1 MEDFRALLKN
11 SKFLY
16 LWISQILSQLTIHI
30 MNFILLIRIFNQ
42 TGSTIATSL
51 LWISYALP
59 ALLVGPFAA
68 ALIDIYD
75 KRKILMISNLLQAV
89 VILGFALTYEGRL
102 FLLYGVAFAYSF
114 LNHFYVPSEL
124 ASLPSL
130 VIKKNLPQS
139 NGLFF
144 LTQTAALIVG
154 FGVAGLLVQVLGFD
168 NTLFLSAGFLFLA
181 FISVS
186 FLPQMKGED
195 SFPKAYE
202 QAIAEFF
209 KRIVEG
215 YMFIKKHKGVLY
227 PFLLLMGFQVALVVL
242 VINMPL
248 VATDILKVS
257 ANASGLYVALP
268 AGVGSAIGALTI
280 PRLLKRGWRKKR
292 SIETFLVLIT
302 TAVFLLAFLV
312 PELEPP
318 SRILFGEL
326 IIILGSLFF
335 VGVLI
340 PTQTYLQEV
349 TPGGLRGRVFGN
361 YWFLVTILTILPV
374 LFSGALTELF
384 GIRLLLFLVAGFAF
398 AILMFSKKYGPKMIE
413 EAFSIKKK

>member
-1 MEDFRALLKN
+1 MGDFRPLLKN

-16 LWISQILSQLTIHI
+16 LWVSQILSQLTIHI
-30 MNFILLIRIFNQ
+30 MNFLLLIRIFNQ

-75 KRKILMISNLLQAV
+75 KRKILMISNFLQAV

-130 VIKKNLPQS
+130 VFKKHLPQS

-144 LTQTAALIVG
+144 LTQTASLIVG

-227 PFLLLMGFQVALVVL
+227 PFLLL
-242 VINMPL
+242 
-248 VATDILKVS
+248 KV
-257 ANASGLYVALP
+257 
-268 AGVGSAIGALTI
+268 
-280 PRLLKRGWRKKR
+280 
-292 SIETFLVLIT
+292 
-302 TAVFLLAFLV
+302 
-312 PELEPP
+312 
-318 SRILFGEL
+318 
-326 IIILGSLFF
+326 
-335 VGVLI
+335 
-340 PTQTYLQEV
+340 
-349 TPGGLRGRVFGN
+349 
-361 YWFLVTILTILPV
+361 
-374 LFSGALTELF
+374 
-384 GIRLLLFLVAGFAF
+384 
-398 AILMFSKKYGPKMIE
+398 
-413 EAFSIKKK
+413 

>member
-1 MEDFRALLKN
+1 
-11 SKFLY
+11 
-16 LWISQILSQLTIHI
+16 
-30 MNFILLIRIFNQ
+30 
-42 TGSTIATSL
+42 
-51 LWISYALP
+51 
-59 ALLVGPFAA
+59 
-68 ALIDIYD
+68 
-75 KRKILMISNLLQAV
+75 MISNFLQAV

-130 VIKKNLPQS
+130 VFKKHLPQS

-144 LTQTAALIVG
+144 LTQTASLIVG

-292 SIETFLVLIT
+292 AIETFLVLIT
-302 TAVFLLAFLV
+302 TAIFLLAFLV
-312 PELEPP
+312 PELEPS

-340 PTQTYLQEV
+340 PTQTFLQEV

-398 AILMFSKKYGPKMIE
+398 AILMFSKKYGPKMLE
-413 EAFSIKKK
+413 EAISLKKK